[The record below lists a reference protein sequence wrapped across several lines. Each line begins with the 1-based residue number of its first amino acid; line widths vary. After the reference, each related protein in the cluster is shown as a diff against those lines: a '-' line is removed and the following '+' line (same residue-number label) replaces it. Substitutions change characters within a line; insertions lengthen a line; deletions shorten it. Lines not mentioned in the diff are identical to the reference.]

1 MEKDGRMGMGSGINV
16 IITTRGYEMKE
27 FKQWW
32 KEQGIFCG
40 EGGMEAAELAF
51 DAATEM
57 TAKRCKEIA
66 QQRYLAEN
74 QAVEIDKK
82 ISAEFGV

>member
-1 MEKDGRMGMGSGINV
+1 MKDF
-16 IITTRGYEMKE
+16 E
-27 FKQWW
+27 QWW
-32 KEQGIFCG
+32 SEQEIFCG
-40 EGGMEAAELAF
+40 EGGMEAAEQAF
-51 DAATEM
+51 DSVIEM

-74 QAVEIDKK
+74 QAFKIDEK